1 MLNDET
7 KRHLD
12 ETRKYI
18 KKWYDHNDQLDELIA
33 NYEEKKVNF
42 FTYVSRKKYYT
53 KETVKSEILIDIIE
67 KLEKFSVT
75 RLAISNNTVR
85 SINNFL
91 PLISSKDQEE
101 IIKIFEEKEKKAL
114 EEDKK
119 ALNEIKSQS
128 KLMEENLTNPL
139 FRFFITAINEQERIL
154 NNHSYNSFDFK
165 IQTKTSDEEY
175 ISEHNIMILKN
186 IKKLINEKKLQNKNI
201 ERNIIQITK
210 AYSRIGKLKY
220 INSKINEVI
229 ESNGS
234 DIEELKIILE
244 KIKAKNERRIEKLET
259 DLEKFNLEEV
269 CKAATILDEEKK
281 KDELE
286 KERLIIFEDLTYEL
300 MKAKGAGYSDEIIE
314 GLQNRLND
322 LDFYISDNEKK
333 EIENRVK
340 KRLVDEEDEKLRRI
354 YRYIEKESKTSD
366 ENSAKKM

>member
-1 MLNDET
+1 
-7 KRHLD
+7 
-12 ETRKYI
+12 
-18 KKWYDHNDQLDELIA
+18 
-33 NYEEKKVNF
+33 
-42 FTYVSRKKYYT
+42 
-53 KETVKSEILIDIIE
+53 
-67 KLEKFSVT
+67 
-75 RLAISNNTVR
+75 
-85 SINNFL
+85 
-91 PLISSKDQEE
+91 
-101 IIKIFEEKEKKAL
+101 
-114 EEDKK
+114 
-119 ALNEIKSQS
+119 
-128 KLMEENLTNPL
+128 MEENLTNPL

-244 KIKAKNERRIEKLET
+244 KIKAKNERKIEKLET

-269 CKAATILDEEKK
+269 CKAANILDEEKK